1 LADGVKL
8 EEGRKFVIKKQQL
21 AEGEMLLS
29 FLGGAEFVDGAGRL
43 FRRAADGTFLGA
55 DLDNLE
61 AYTYSGSALT
71 AKDAKRITGEM
82 QQGASEWKWVVG
94 DVELDR
100 GAKIT
105 VKAKSK
111 TDGEG
116 VLLLKSDGT
125 LVDGAGGVY
134 SVTPEGLL
142 VGPDGVVFGAT
153 GLLMTPAGVAQ
164 NAAVSFSDGAV
175 LANGSGVAAGSK
187 IVVKKQIAADEGMVV
202 IVGADGQL
210 QGLDGTKYSMRSDG
224 KLVSEGKKV
233 FKSTGKV
240 VTADQ
245 QVLTDVTAAVDES
258 GKVISI
264 NGTPLMAGAKIV
276 IHQKEEEE
284 ELEPPPKPVTI
295 KGEVTLK
302 DAKGDVF
309 AEVHKDDAA
318 GTVIGAES
326 VIIIKN
332 AKGKEVVRI
341 TRGYV
346 TVKNFNVEE
355 IVQIMRGV
363 VSVKTMAGKEMVHV
377 EKGEIYIEDFDGEV
391 IVNNLADVNKL
402 DEEMSLK
409 NL

>member
-1 LADGVKL
+1 MG
-8 EEGRKFVIKKQQL
+8 
-21 AEGEMLLS
+21 S

-43 FRRAADGTFLGA
+43 FRRSADGTFVGA

-61 AYTYSGSALT
+61 SWSYAGAALT
-71 AKDAKRITGEM
+71 AKDAQRIEGDM
-82 QQGASEWKWVVG
+82 QQGSSEWKWLVG
-94 DVELDR
+94 GVELDR

-105 VKAKSK
+105 VKPK
-111 TDGEG
+111 
-116 VLLLKSDGT
+116 
-125 LVDGAGGVY
+125 
-134 SVTPEGLL
+134 
-142 VGPDGVVFGAT
+142 
-153 GLLMTPAGVAQ
+153 
-164 NAAVSFSDGAV
+164 
-175 LANGSGVAAGSK
+175 
-187 IVVKKQIAADEGMVV
+187 
-202 IVGADGQL
+202 
-210 QGLDGTKYSMRSDG
+210 
-224 KLVSEGKKV
+224 
-233 FKSTGKV
+233 
-240 VTADQ
+240 
-245 QVLTDVTAAVDES
+245 
-258 GKVISI
+258 
-264 NGTPLMAGAKIV
+264 
-276 IHQKEEEE
+276 EEE

-302 DAKGDVF
+302 DSKGDVF

-402 DEEMSLK
+402 DDEMSLK
-409 NL
+409 NM